1 MTPAHRTM
9 NQPLVH
15 PERRFFGTRS
25 LPCPYLEGRRERKVV
40 THLSGPDAEDLY
52 ERLSAS
58 GFRRSQGIAYRPAC
72 RGCDACVPVRIA
84 VRDFRM
90 TASFRRVWN
99 RNADLAPADMEAMAT
114 EEQYGLF
121 SAYQAGRHG
130 DGEMA
135 DMSFDEYRAM
145 TEDSPVS
152 SRTVEYRDAEGRL
165 VAVMLMDRLRESL
178 SAVYSFF
185 DPELRRRSLGTHM
198 ILAMIGTAGG
208 LGLSHVYLGYWIDG
222 SEKMAYK
229 ARFRPLE
236 VMGPGG
242 WRRFGPGEAIE
253 SPAAG

>member
-1 MTPAHRTM
+1 M
-9 NQPLVH
+9 NHPLAH
-15 PERRFFGTRS
+15 PEHRFFGTRP

-40 THLSGPDAEDLY
+40 THLSGPDAADLY
-52 ERLSAS
+52 EWLSAS

-72 RGCDACVPVRIA
+72 RGCDACVPVRIS
-84 VRDFRM
+84 VPDFRM
-90 TASFRRVWN
+90 TASFRRVSN
-99 RNADLAPADMEAMAT
+99 RNADLTSVDTDAMAT

-130 DGEMA
+130 GGEMA
-135 DMSFDEYRAM
+135 DMSFEEYRSM
-145 TEDSPVS
+145 TEDSPVP
-152 SRTVEYRDAEGRL
+152 SRTVEYRDPRGRL

-178 SAVYSFF
+178 SAVYGFF

-198 ILAMIGTAGG
+198 ILSTVGTAGS

-242 WRRFGPGEAIE
+242 WRRFGPGETPEAPE
-253 SPAAG
+253 AG